1 MILGSIW
8 SDLGTHFGGH
18 FRTKSAQDELR
29 WAQEDHQE
37 LERTENLHLQKPLET
52 IGFSRFLG
60 VQGRPRQP
68 LKTQEGS
75 QEAILGIS
83 GPS

>member
-8 SDLGTHFGGH
+8 NDLGTRFGGH
-18 FRTKSAQDELR
+18 FGTRLAQEEPRL
-29 WAQEDHQE
+29 AQEDHQE
-37 LERTENLHLQKPLET
+37 LERTENHVFFKVF
-52 IGFSRFLG
+52 GF
-60 VQGRPRQP
+60 QGRPRQL

-75 QEAILGIS
+75 QEVILDYL

>member
-1 MILGSIW
+1 MILGSFW

-18 FRTKSAQDELR
+18 FGTKSAQDEPR
-29 WAQEDHQE
+29 WAQEAHQE
-37 LERTENLHLQKPLET
+37 LERTKNLNLRKPSKN
-52 IGFSRFLG
+52 IGFSMFLG

-68 LKTQEGS
+68 LKIQEGS
-75 QEAILGIS
+75 QEATVSFS